1 MVFEEHYYCKLLN
14 EIDCSEE
21 KIKEASN
28 YMIKYIDT
36 NNKIMVDI
44 WFNFFKS
51 TKLSDVKLGLFY
63 LAHEVMFQSYILKK
77 DKFITKFGQIMKDII
92 QILIQ
97 SFGQELE
104 FIQNLIKIIEFWEK
118 KMYFSKKFIESLR
131 GPVLLQKRTIYE
143 KDVEL
148 TLKESLK
155 NEEITKMVKNNLTK
169 QGLLLSIEQNNLK
182 NLNEKINYEK
192 INDLLVD
199 KNINDLKKREISK
212 YETKLKVLR
221 ELYINDIV
229 KREKFLIDL
238 VSHIEKEKDTF
249 FDIIDKES
257 DKNKNKGNI

>member
-92 QILIQ
+92 QILYT
-97 SFGQELE
+97 
-104 FIQNLIKIIEFWEK
+104 IKNYFK
-118 KMYFSKKFIESLR
+118 KNIKKKDESNNNKISYLSKKR
-131 GPVLLQKRTIYE
+131 
-143 KDVEL
+143 
-148 TLKESLK
+148 
-155 NEEITKMVKNNLTK
+155 N
-169 QGLLLSIEQNNLK
+169 
-182 NLNEKINYEK
+182 
-192 INDLLVD
+192 
-199 KNINDLKKREISK
+199 KNIWK
-212 YETKLKVLR
+212 
-221 ELYINDIV
+221 
-229 KREKFLIDL
+229 
-238 VSHIEKEKDTF
+238 
-249 FDIIDKES
+249 
-257 DKNKNKGNI
+257 